1 MKKGKKEEEEG
12 IYALGCSVFS
22 FQICE
27 VGWRSSTRGGF
38 SQIWLH
44 IGENFRFHAIVWQH
58 TTTYCLNMV
67 TTGNK

>member
-27 VGWRSSTRGGF
+27 VGG
-38 SQIWLH
+38 L
-44 IGENFRFHAIVWQH
+44 AIIH
-58 TTTYCLNMV
+58 
-67 TTGNK
+67 KRRI

>member
-27 VGWRSSTRGGF
+27 VGGLAMIIHKRR
-38 SQIWLH
+38 I
-44 IGENFRFHAIVWQH
+44 
-58 TTTYCLNMV
+58 
-67 TTGNK
+67 